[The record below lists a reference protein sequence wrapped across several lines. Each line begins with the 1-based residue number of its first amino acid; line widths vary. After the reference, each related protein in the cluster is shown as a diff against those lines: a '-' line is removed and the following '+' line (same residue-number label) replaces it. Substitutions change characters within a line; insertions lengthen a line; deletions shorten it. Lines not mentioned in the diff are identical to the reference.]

1 MSSINIRKG
10 SYGAWHIQPR
20 GHYVQVQF
28 ITVSSWSHQHGYHLN
43 SVFFH
48 SLATDIVEARLE
60 LAKKVGADVT
70 INCKTENLKDAG
82 TCACNSHG
90 GKCANTNGRGGVVP
104 VIGQY

>member
-1 MSSINIRKG
+1 MVIILT
-10 SYGAWHIQPR
+10 A
-20 GHYVQVQF
+20 V
-28 ITVSSWSHQHGYHLN
+28 
-43 SVFFH
+43 VFFH

-90 GKCANTNGRGGVVP
+90 GKCANTNGTGRAVP
-104 VIGQY
+104 VEGQY